1 MNLDNNKEPVLVVKN
16 KKGRLVHAG
25 HPETFDKKLIA
36 SYAQEGFKIETI
48 TIEKFRATEW
58 KWHWE

>member
-1 MNLDNNKEPVLVVKN
+1 MNLDNDKEPVLVVKN
-16 KKGRLVHAG
+16 KKGRLVHCG

-36 SYAQEGFKIETI
+36 KYAKEGFKIETI
-48 TIEKFRATEW
+48 TIEKFRSTEW